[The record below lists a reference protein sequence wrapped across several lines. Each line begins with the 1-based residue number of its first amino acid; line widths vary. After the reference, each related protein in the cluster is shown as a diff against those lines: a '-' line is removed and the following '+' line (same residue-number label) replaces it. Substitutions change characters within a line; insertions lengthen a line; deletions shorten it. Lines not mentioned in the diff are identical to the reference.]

1 MKLVTIVQ
9 LVSIPLWLKVQVSL
23 PMKQDW
29 HTQSLAKLAKFAMV
43 LSETHQLMRELINGV
58 TVKVMKAIPVLGI
71 SQNRL
76 ELESMRQ
83 LVLFQNTVLLTE
95 KTARLVLMVTT
106 VSEALKPLA
115 LPDSTVTQPLHKLM
129 LTTTEQSCNFSSL
142 APKVTTEIPQ
152 ELR

>member
-1 MKLVTIVQ
+1 VKLVTIVQ

-29 HTQSLAKLAKFAMV
+29 PTQSLAKLAKFAMV
-43 LSETHQLMRELINGV
+43 LLETHQLMRELINGV

-115 LPDSTVTQPLHKLM
+115 LPDSTVTQLLHKLM

>member
-1 MKLVTIVQ
+1 MKLVTTVQ

-29 HTQSLAKLAKFAMV
+29 HTQSLAQLAKFAMV
-43 LSETHQLMRELINGV
+43 LSETHQLMQELINGV
-58 TVKVMKAIPVLGI
+58 TVKVMKAILVLGI
-71 SQNRL
+71 GQTRL

-95 KTARLVLMVTT
+95 KTARLVLTVTT

-115 LPDSTVTQPLHKLM
+115 LPDSTVTQRLHKLT